1 MNHDIINFLKNID
14 IPVGSHH
21 LERMPILQSY
31 FTENSYSSIKDD
43 MDPFENQLVLI
54 ILYANQDNNGIVE

>member
-1 MNHDIINFLKNID
+1 MNHDIISFLKNIN

-21 LERMPILQSY
+21 LERMPYSSIL
-31 FTENSYSSIKDD
+31 FHENSYSSIKAN

>member
-1 MNHDIINFLKNID
+1 MNHDIINFLKNIN

-21 LERMPILQSY
+21 LERMPYSSIL
-31 FTENSYSSIKDD
+31 FHENSYSSIKAN